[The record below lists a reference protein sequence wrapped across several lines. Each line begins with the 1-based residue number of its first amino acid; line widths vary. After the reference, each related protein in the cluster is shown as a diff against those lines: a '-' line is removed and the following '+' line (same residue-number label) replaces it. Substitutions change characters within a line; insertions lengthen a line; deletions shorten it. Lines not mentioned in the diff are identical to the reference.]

1 MKEEIDFLRE
11 KNTYLLTTQAD
22 GQMANGCTQSPPLL
36 HRAHCSRSCCFE
48 LYMLL
53 IGLNWLPVA
62 AQIKFVHSIIQ
73 VYAPFGAPR
82 SSQERHLAL
91 PSLVSFIA

>member
-1 MKEEIDFLRE
+1 MGRW
-11 KNTYLLTTQAD
+11 
-22 GQMANGCTQSPPLL
+22 QMGVHSHHLSFTEHIAAGHAALNS
-36 HRAHCSRSCCFE
+36 
-48 LYMLL
+48 MLL